1 MIEIILLAAV
11 VAFSFLNT
19 IMIWCLM
26 QDLKRSYEEKDSWI
40 EIVKTIHAITQ
51 KNLKSVTD
59 QVSDYNLITQR
70 KFRTVGDSF
79 KYISEQLK
87 KIDEDMDSLTTD
99 IGEDLAEQEKHYC
112 DIYEQFEHIRKE
124 LEKLNE
130 GKQMTLDINPP
141 PSLFDTLKNYDFKD
155 IPEAHYVDETEQE
168 RLNLVL
174 ARAILSGDGSEE
186 ATS

>member
-1 MIEIILLAAV
+1 MIEIILLAGIT
-11 VAFSFLNT
+11 AFTFLNT
-19 IMIWCLM
+19 IMIWCFM
-26 QDLKRSYEEKDSWI
+26 QDLRKLYEEKEELL
-40 EIVKTIHAITQ
+40 EIVKVRCSTIEKA
-51 KNLKSVTD
+51 LLAVRD
-59 QVSDYNLITQR
+59 QVSDYSQITQR

-87 KIDEDMDSLTTD
+87 KIDEDLDSLTTD

-130 GKQMTLDINPP
+130 GKQMTLDIDPP
-141 PSLFDTLKNYDFKD
+141 PSLFDALANYDFNNV
-155 IPEAHYVDETEQE
+155 PEVRYED
-168 RLNLVL
+168 
-174 ARAILSGDGSEE
+174 SKE

>member
-59 QVSDYNLITQR
+59 QVSDYSQITQR

-79 KYISEQLK
+79 KYISKQLT
-87 KIDEDMDSLTTD
+87 KIDEDLDSLTTD

-130 GKQMTLDINPP
+130 VKQMTLDINPP
-141 PSLFDTLKNYDFKD
+141 PLLFNTLKQYRIKD
-155 IPEAHYVDETEQE
+155 VPEVHYEDSDVPEAHYEDTK
-168 RLNLVL
+168 
-174 ARAILSGDGSEE
+174 E

>member
-1 MIEIILLAAV
+1 MIEIILLAGIT
-11 VAFSFLNT
+11 AFTFLNT

-26 QDLKRSYEEKDSWI
+26 QDLRKLYKEKEELL
-40 EIVKTIHAITQ
+40 EIVKARCSTIEKA
-51 KNLKSVTD
+51 LLAVRD
-59 QVSDYNLITQR
+59 QVSDYSQITQR

-79 KYISEQLK
+79 KYISQQLK
-87 KIDEDMDSLTTD
+87 KIDEDLDSLAID

-141 PSLFDTLKNYDFKD
+141 PLLFNTLKQYRIKD
-155 IPEAHYVDETEQE
+155 IPEVHYEDSDVPEVHYED
-168 RLNLVL
+168 
-174 ARAILSGDGSEE
+174 SKE
-186 ATS
+186 AAP